1 MSSNISISVK
11 DVSKCY
17 KIFDRPQDRL
27 KQSFVK
33 NKKYYKEFWALQNV
47 SFDVFR
53 GQTVGIIGRNGSGKS
68 TILQII
74 ANTLKPT
81 SGEVTVNGR
90 VAALLELGSGFNP
103 EFTGRENVI
112 MNCTIMGLS
121 SAEIQQRLP
130 LIEEFA
136 EIGDFINQPVKL
148 YSSGMFVRLAFA
160 CAINVD
166 PDILVIDEA
175 LAVGDMRFQLKC
187 MDKIKSFQKEGKTI
201 LFVSHDSYSIRNIC
215 DEAIWMMDGR
225 IYRRGDA
232 KVIIEEYQDYMKSD
246 NETHVQNDD
255 ANLAPEKYGDILN
268 ISKVNIMGYD
278 DNVPLIPFKLPITVE
293 IHYTLKEPVKHLLGG
308 IAIYDNQNNYI
319 CGLNTKLSGYSLRD
333 EPGNY
338 ILRLEYKDINLMPG
352 TYFID
357 VGFFESAGVVPLAY
371 QGRIQS
377 FRVVSGEYV
386 AEGMIYLDHDWLLLE
401 EE

>member
-33 NKKYYKEFWALQNV
+33 NKKYYKEFWALKNV
-47 SFDVFR
+47 SFDVLR

-81 SGEVTVNGR
+81 SGEVTINGR

-103 EFTGRENVI
+103 DFTGRENII
-112 MNCTIMGLS
+112 MNCTIMGLN
-121 SAEIQQRLP
+121 SAEIQERIP

-148 YSSGMFVRLAFA
+148 YSSGMYVRLAFA

-215 DEAIWMMDGR
+215 DEAIWMMDGQ

-232 KVIIEEYQDYMKSD
+232 KVIIEEYQDYMKAD
-246 NETHVQNDD
+246 NEILVQNDIYD
-255 ANLAPEKYGDILN
+255 LTAEKYGDILS
-268 ISKVNIMGYD
+268 ISKVNILGCEN
-278 DNVPLIPFKLPITVE
+278 NVVPFMQPITVE
-293 IHYTLKEPVKHLLGG
+293 VHYTLKEPVKQLLGG
-308 IAIYDNQNNYI
+308 IAIYDNQKNYI
-319 CGLNTKLSGYSLRD
+319 CGLNTKLSGYSLQDR
-333 EPGNY
+333 PGNY
-338 ILRLEYKDINLMPG
+338 ILRLEYKEMNLMPG

-357 VGFFESAGVVPLAY
+357 VGFFESAGVIPLDY
-371 QGRIQS
+371 QGKIQS

-386 AEGMIYLDHDWLLLE
+386 AEGMIYLNHDWVLLE
-401 EE
+401 GE

>member
-1 MSSNISISVK
+1 MSSNLSISVK
-11 DVSKCY
+11 EVSKCY
-17 KIFDRPQDRL
+17 KMFDRPQDRL
-27 KQSFVK
+27 KQGFVK
-33 NKKYYKEFWALQNV
+33 NKKYYKEFWALKNV
-47 SFDVFR
+47 SFDVQR

-74 ANTLKPT
+74 ANTLTPT
-81 SGEVTVNGR
+81 SGEVKVNGR

-112 MNCTIMGLS
+112 MSCTIMGLS
-121 SAEIQQRLP
+121 HAEIQQRLP

-136 EIGDFINQPVKL
+136 EIGEFINQPVKL
-148 YSSGMFVRLAFA
+148 YSSGMYVRLAFA

-187 MDKIKSFQKEGKTI
+187 MDKIKSFQQEGKTI

-215 DEAIWMMDGR
+215 DEAIWMMDGQ

-232 KVIIEEYQDYMKSD
+232 KMIIEEYQDYMKAD
-246 NETHVQNDD
+246 TVQTSED
-255 ANLAPEKYGDILN
+255 AGMISEAEGRSDILEIKEVTIVESTDN
-268 ISKVNIMGYD
+268 I
-278 DNVPLIPFKLPITVE
+278 VPFRQPISVE
-293 IHYTLKEPVKHLLGG
+293 IKFTLKEPVKQLLGG
-308 IAIYDNQNNYI
+308 VAIYDNQNNYI
-319 CGLNTKLSGYSLRD
+319 CGLNTKLSGYSLQD
-333 EPGNY
+333 QPGNY
-338 ILRLEYKDINLMPG
+338 KLRLHYKDMNLMPG

-357 VGFFESAGVVPLAY
+357 VGFFESAGVVPLEY
-371 QGRIQS
+371 QGKIQS
-377 FRVVSGEYV
+377 FRVASGEYV
-386 AEGMIYLDHDWLLLE
+386 AEGMIYFDHDWFLLE

>member
-11 DVSKCY
+11 EVSKCY
-17 KIFDRPQDRL
+17 RMFDRPQDRL
-27 KQSFVK
+27 KQGFIRS
-33 NKKYYKEFWALQNV
+33 KKYYKEFWALKNV
-47 SFDVFR
+47 SFDVLR

-74 ANTLKPT
+74 ANTLNLT
-81 SGEVTVNGR
+81 SGEVKVNGR

-121 SAEIQQRLP
+121 SAEIQERLP

-148 YSSGMFVRLAFA
+148 YSSGMYVRLAFA

-201 LFVSHDSYSIRNIC
+201 LFVSHDSYSIRNVC
-215 DEAIWMMDGR
+215 DEAIWMMDGQ

-232 KVIIEEYQDYMKSD
+232 KAIIEEYQDYMKADSVQTSKEDSD
-246 NETHVQNDD
+246 IQI
-255 ANLAPEKYGDILN
+255 PEQYGDILDIKDVRIVDSTDN
-268 ISKVNIMGYD
+268 I
-278 DNVPLIPFKLPITVE
+278 IPFRQPISVE
-293 IHYTLKEPVKHLLGG
+293 VEYALKEPVKQLLGG

-319 CGLNTKLSGYSLRD
+319 CGLNTKLSGCSLQD
-333 EPGNY
+333 QPGNY
-338 ILRLEYKDINLMPG
+338 KLRLHYKEMNLMPG

-357 VGFFESAGVVPLAY
+357 VGFFESAGVVPLDY
-371 QGRIQS
+371 QGKIKS
-377 FRVVSGEYV
+377 FRVASGEYL
-386 AEGMIYLDHDWLLLE
+386 AEGMVYLDHEWVLLE

>member
-17 KIFDRPQDRL
+17 RMFDRPQDRL

-33 NKKYYKEFWALQNV
+33 NKKYYKEFWALKNV
-47 SFDVFR
+47 SFDVLR

-74 ANTLKPT
+74 ANTLTPT
-81 SGEVTVNGR
+81 SGEVAVNGR

-136 EIGDFINQPVKL
+136 EIGEFINQPVKL
-148 YSSGMFVRLAFA
+148 YSSGMFIRLAFA

-187 MDKIKSFQKEGKTI
+187 MDRIKTFQKEGKTI

-215 DEAIWMMDGR
+215 DEAIWMMDGQ

-232 KVIIEEYQDYMKSD
+232 KIIIEEYQDYMKAD
-246 NETHVQNDD
+246 NESQVQNEST
-255 ANLAPEKYGDILN
+255 NQTSEKYGDILN
-268 ISKVNIMGYD
+268 ISEVNIVGFE
-278 DNVPLIPFKLPITVE
+278 NNIVPFKQPITVE
-293 IHYTLKEPVKHLLGG
+293 IQYTLKEPVNQLLGG
-308 IAIYDNQNNYI
+308 VAIYDNQKNYI
-319 CGLNTKLSGYSLRD
+319 CGLNTKLSGYSLQD
-333 EPGNY
+333 QPGTY
-338 ILRLEYKDINLMPG
+338 KLRLNYNEMNLMPG

-357 VGFFESAGVVPLAY
+357 VGFFESAGVVPLNY
-371 QGRIQS
+371 QGKIQS
-377 FRVVSGEYV
+377 FRVASGEYF
-386 AEGMIYLDHDWLLLE
+386 AEGMIYLDHDWVLLE

>member
-1 MSSNISISVK
+1 MSSDISISVK
-11 DVSKCY
+11 EVSKCY
-17 KIFDRPQDRL
+17 KMFDRPQDRL
-27 KQSFVK
+27 KQGFIK
-33 NKKYYKEFWALQNV
+33 NKKYYKEFWALKNI
-47 SFDVFR
+47 SFDVLR
-53 GQTVGIIGRNGSGKS
+53 GQTVGIIGSNGSGKS

-74 ANTLKPT
+74 ANTLTPS
-81 SGEVTVNGR
+81 SGEVKVNGR

-112 MNCTIMGLS
+112 MNCTIMGLN
-121 SAEIQQRLP
+121 SAEIQQKLP

-136 EIGDFINQPVKL
+136 EIGEFINHPVKL
-148 YSSGMFVRLAFA
+148 YSSGMYVRLAFA

-215 DEAIWMMDGR
+215 DEAIWMMDGQ

-232 KVIIEEYQDYMKSD
+232 KVIIEEYQDFMKADSVPITQD
-246 NETHVQNDD
+246 EGNIQMPD
-255 ANLAPEKYGDILN
+255 KYGDILEIRDVRLVGSTNN
-268 ISKVNIMGYD
+268 I
-278 DNVPLIPFKLPITVE
+278 VPFRQPISIE
-293 IHYTLKEPVKHLLGG
+293 IEYTLKEQVKQLLGG

-333 EPGNY
+333 QPGTY
-338 ILRLEYKDINLMPG
+338 KLRLKYKEMNLMPG

-357 VGFFESAGVVPLAY
+357 VGFFESAGVVPLEY
-371 QGRIQS
+371 QGKIKS
-377 FRVVSGEYV
+377 FRVASGEYF
-386 AEGMIYLDHDWLLLE
+386 AEGMVYLDHEWVLLE